1 MTETPSNTN
10 QESRFDKRYNV
21 FNIYG
26 YVTCLFFLLLIISAA
41 TLIKISGA
49 VTSAGRVVQSGENKS
64 VQHPTGGPVGEI
76 LVRNGDQI
84 KKGDPIIV
92 LDSASIEAQ
101 YKLLQQ
107 REFELKASLDRLFA
121 VVNNEPTFRID
132 REKYS
137 QEMALYPDIV
147 STQESLFIAQG
158 ELFDVS
164 RTQIESRIRGLA
176 AEQSALTQQIS
187 TNRQQL
193 DFLNESIT
201 EIDDLFKRELVS
213 KSRLTALQRD
223 RVSVLTQIEALK
235 VSKTRADNAYSDAQF
250 SLESLQKE
258 QTDGIWREIEAIK
271 TQLVETQRNRD
282 TVNDQQTRLVINS
295 PADGRVH
302 EMSINNVDAVI
313 QAGETILQIVPFA
326 EGSTINARV
335 APIDIEQVYTGQ
347 EVRVR
352 FDSFDARKT
361 PEVKGSV
368 LVISPDSSTDRDTG
382 EIYFLVTVSL
392 PDTELEKITTG
403 DVIPGLPVSTMF
415 TTNERTLLNYL
426 LKPLSA
432 QLFSAFREG

>member
-1 MTETPSNTN
+1 MNAMNKPD
-10 QESRFDKRYNV
+10 ESRFNKRYKL

-26 YVTCLFFLLLIISAA
+26 YVTCLFFLFLIIAAA

-49 VTSAGRVVQSGENKS
+49 VTSAGRVVQSGENKL

-76 LVRNGDQI
+76 LVKNGDKIQ
-84 KKGDPIIV
+84 KGDPILV
-92 LDSASIEAQ
+92 LDSASIKAQ

-121 VVNNEPTFRID
+121 VVNDDKVFRVNQTQYADEI
-132 REKYS
+132 K
-137 QEMALYPDIV
+137 LYPDIV
-147 STQESLFIAQG
+147 NTQESLFVAQG

-164 RTQIESRIRGLA
+164 RTQLESRISGLA
-176 AEQSALTQQIS
+176 SEQAALSQQIK
-187 TNRQQL
+187 TNKQQL
-193 DFLNESIT
+193 DFLNESIA

-213 KSRLTALQRD
+213 KSRLTALQRE

-235 VSKTRADNAYSDAQF
+235 VSKTRTDNSYKDAKF
-250 SLESLQKE
+250 SLESLKKE

-302 EMSINNVDAVI
+302 EMTINNIDAVI
-313 QAGETILQIVPFA
+313 QAGETILQIVPIA

-335 APIDIEQVYTGQ
+335 APIDIEQVYPGQ

-392 PDTELEKITTG
+392 PDSELEKITTG
-403 DVIPGLPVSTMF
+403 EIIPGLPVSTMF